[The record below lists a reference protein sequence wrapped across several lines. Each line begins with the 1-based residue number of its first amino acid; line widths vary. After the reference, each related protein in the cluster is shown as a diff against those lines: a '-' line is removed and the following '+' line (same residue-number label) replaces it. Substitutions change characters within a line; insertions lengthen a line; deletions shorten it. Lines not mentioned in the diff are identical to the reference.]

1 MANGSA
7 SLLIKHRGLLFR
19 VTRNELASRYAGSL
33 LGIGWAVLAPLL
45 LIFIYAVVYLVIF
58 RVKVPGLSAASY
70 VVYIFSGLIPFLAT
84 SEAISLGVPS
94 VIANK
99 AVLNNTVFPID
110 LAPVKAVLLSQV
122 TMVVGMGTIL
132 VGAIVTGTIAWTM
145 LLVPLIWMLQVIA
158 LIGLN
163 WILAL
168 LNVVFRDLQN
178 LITVI
183 LMLLMVVSPIAYTPD
198 MVPPNL
204 VVIILLNP
212 FAYFVTAYQSTV
224 VLGELPTIA
233 NLLALF
239 VIAIGLFM
247 LGNWMFSRAKRV
259 VTDYV

>member
-1 MANGSA
+1 MAKSSA
-7 SLLIKHRGLLFR
+7 FLLFKHRSLLFR

-33 LGIGWAVLAPLL
+33 LGIGWALLAPLL
-45 LIFIYAVVYLVIF
+45 LISIYAMVYLIIF
-58 RVKVPGLSAASY
+58 RVQVPGLSPASY

-110 LAPVKAVLLSQV
+110 LAPVKAVLLSQI
-122 TMVVGMGTIL
+122 TMLVGMATIL
-132 VGAIVTGTIAWTM
+132 VGAILTGTISWTM
-145 LLVPLIWMLQVIA
+145 LLVPLIWLLQIMA

-178 LITVI
+178 LIGVI

-224 VLGELPTIA
+224 VLGILPPPS
-233 NLLALF
+233 NLAALF